1 MLGILQYQDI
11 LSAVECLGLV
21 FALEGHFFLMFQRFY
36 NILVVEPAENAI
48 FVVEMAGF
56 LSASCWYHLEDDSF
70 VLGCIAIDI

>member
-1 MLGILQYQDI
+1 
-11 LSAVECLGLV
+11 
-21 FALEGHFFLMFQRFY
+21 MFQRFY